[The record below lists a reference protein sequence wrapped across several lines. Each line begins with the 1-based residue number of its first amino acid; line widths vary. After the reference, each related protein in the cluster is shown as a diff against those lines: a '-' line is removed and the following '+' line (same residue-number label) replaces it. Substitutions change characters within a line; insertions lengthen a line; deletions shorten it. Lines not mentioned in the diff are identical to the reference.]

1 MSRLASRQ
9 GAASLR
15 ARRWDVVMLG
25 SALPGLFAAIRLG
38 MRGLR
43 VLVVEEEAAARA
55 HPAWREPFLPVGGA
69 RGGVLD
75 ACLRELSLPLV
86 ERRRMPTDPL
96 AYQYVTDRARI
107 EVGELG
113 LTAEEWVTWGLLKPD
128 EARELLHLLAQ
139 ASRREQ
145 AALLEAPVVKTS
157 RLRSRGRPAPRER
170 GLPVELR
177 TLPPGVRPLLED
189 QIRAQHH
196 LGDAPV
202 PPEARAR
209 LYGSVLDGGVLRPE
223 AGVYLRELLR
233 GRVRSV
239 HGEFRSVSRRFELVE
254 VSSAPGIVLER
265 PEEVWLGRALVINAP
280 RHDLG
285 LATADSSGAVSPLLD
300 VPPPSRGRVAL
311 HLRVHRDALPEGMG
325 RRVLVGSQATGGAP
339 IAVQAF
345 PLARGETACEVVAST
360 VAAAEPEALRQA
372 ADRIEQTVRALM
384 PFSEGRMGRV
394 RFPAPTWDHDLA
406 LADPPR
412 GRGWP
417 AEVDLRLSSRPPVFH
432 LPREEVAALGVE
444 GELLLGWRAG
454 DHIRAALRG

>member
-1 MSRLASRQ
+1 MI
-9 GAASLR
+9 
-15 ARRWDVVMLG
+15 LG

-55 HPAWREPFLPVGGA
+55 HPAWREPFLPVGGG

-86 ERRRMPTDPL
+86 ERRRMPLDPL
-96 AYQYVTDRARI
+96 AYQYVSDRARI

-128 EARELLHLLAQ
+128 EARELLQLLAQ

-145 AALLEAPVVKTS
+145 AAMLEAPVVKTA
-157 RLRSRGRPAPRER
+157 RLRGRGRPAPRER

-177 TLPPGVRPLLED
+177 TLPPGVAPLLED
-189 QIRAQHH
+189 QLRAQHH
-196 LGDAPV
+196 LGEAPV

-223 AGVYLRELLR
+223 AGVYLREVLR
-233 GRVRSV
+233 ARVRSV

-254 VSSAPGIVLER
+254 VASAPGIVLER
-265 PEEVWLGRALVINAP
+265 PDEVWLGRALVINAP

-285 LATADSSGAVSPLLD
+285 RATADARGGISPLLD
-300 VPPPSRGRVAL
+300 VPPPALRRATL

-325 RRVLVGSQATGGAP
+325 RRVVVGSEAAGGAP
-339 IAVQAF
+339 VAIQAF
-345 PLARGETACEVVAST
+345 PLRRGETACEVVAST
-360 VAAAEPEALRQA
+360 VAPAEPARLRGA
-372 ADRIEQTVRALM
+372 VGRMEETVRALM

-394 RFPAPTWDHDLA
+394 RFEPPTWDHDLC
-406 LADPPR
+406 LCDPPR

-417 AEVDLRLSSRPPVFH
+417 AEVELRLSSRPPVFH
-432 LPREEVAALGVE
+432 LPREEVAALG
-444 GELLLGWRAG
+444 
-454 DHIRAALRG
+454 